1 MGTIKK
7 TIKTD
12 KAKFTAACRKRG
24 ITAKDAS
31 IAIGMCGNYLSAR
44 LAEGHIPEY
53 VAKLLKSELNMDKY
67 EYEAE
72 MPMQQAMDIKGE
84 EPPRIIAE
92 MDMDKLYQ
100 TIYSAVYQA
109 VKMAF
114 GE

>member
-1 MGTIKK
+1 METIKR

-24 ITAKDAS
+24 ITAKDAE
-31 IAIGMCGNYLSAR
+31 IAIGMSGNYFSAR
-44 LAEGHIPEY
+44 LSEGHVPEY
-53 VAKLLKSELNMDKY
+53 VSKLLKSELNMDRS

-72 MPMQQAMDIKGE
+72 EPTQQAMKIGGK
-84 EPPRIIAE
+84 EPTRIIAE

-114 GE
+114 SE

>member
-24 ITAKDAS
+24 ITAKDAAM
-31 IAIGMCGNYLSAR
+31 AIGMCGNYFSAR
-44 LAEGHIPEY
+44 LSEGHIPEY
-53 VAKLLKSELNMDKY
+53 VAKLLKSELNMDRS
-67 EYEAE
+67 EYEVEEPA
-72 MPMQQAMDIKGE
+72 QQAMEIGGA
-84 EPPRIIAE
+84 EPARIIAE

-114 GE
+114 SE